1 MARISLIEIE
11 QAESAAKRVME
22 TLQKQFG
29 VVIDPVKA
37 LAHKPDFLRSLF
49 SLTTVADGPGGIDP
63 GFKEILNVRASVL
76 NGCEYCMKMHSN
88 LARTHQVSKEKID
101 GAREG
106 SSSDAFSDREK
117 AALALCEESTK
128 EVIVSDATF
137 EVIQTHYS
145 EPEIVELLGAIAVIN
160 MWNRLMVALGF

>member
-1 MARISLIEIE
+1 
-11 QAESAAKRVME
+11 
-22 TLQKQFG
+22 
-29 VVIDPVKA
+29 
-37 LAHKPDFLRSLF
+37 
-49 SLTTVADGPGGIDP
+49 
-63 GFKEILNVRASVL
+63 
-76 NGCEYCMKMHSN
+76 MKMHSN